1 MDELG
6 HMQLFGFMATVILV
20 TVCKEGRDGSHG
32 QFLAVHG
39 QGILTILRG
48 LIGIT
53 MSLGVWFTICLWA
66 YMRLTSATQGDL
78 FVFMR
83 TGTLLQ
89 RMASYCLARSVP
101 ALFMS
106 IFALM
111 FASDE
116 YGDSNARPGDVVLL
130 ICQGLLDGLMLP
142 FGFARLPWE
151 TSGATGRATAL
162 LGVAFLTFLAC
173 GTLSLAV

>member
-6 HMQLFGFMATVILV
+6 HMQLFGFMATVMLAA
-20 TVCKEGRDGSHG
+20 VCKEGRDGSHG

-39 QGILTILRG
+39 QGILTVLRS
-48 LIGIT
+48 LIRIT
-53 MSLGVWFTICLWA
+53 LSLGVWFTICLWA
-66 YMRLTSATQGDL
+66 YMSLLPASQGDY
-78 FVFMR
+78 VAFMR

-89 RMASYCLARSVP
+89 RMAGYCLARSVP

-116 YGDSNARPGDVVLL
+116 YGDSNAGPGDVVLL